1 MYPDICQPALR
12 SGQES
17 MVLYDVAWKLNT
29 LIAVAVENGF
39 QFLKKF

>member
-1 MYPDICQPALR
+1 MSTIT

-17 MVLYDVAWKLNT
+17 MVLYDVAQKFNT

-39 QFLKKF
+39 QFFLKKF